1 MAILKAVNIKVGKNA
16 SLKGIINYV
25 LQPKK
30 TEEQLT
36 TGFCC
41 EVPKAL
47 EYFKETKENFGK
59 TKGRQYYHFVQSF
72 PPNENITAHQAHEA
86 AVNFAE
92 KCKKFWGFEMI
103 IVTHKDR
110 DHLHTHFVMNSVS
123 FIDGHKFHITKKEL
137 TAIKELQNQI
147 CIELGYSAA
156 PKKGYDMFGKRRK
169 TVTANN
175 TKTFKA
181 LKKAEIKQKDSYL
194 QNCKEAFLKSLR
206 MAKTKNQFV
215 QLMHAQGFETD
226 WKDNKKHITFTDIK
240 RKAAEES
247 KCKVRLNKLTQYFPE
262 LKDFKTKE
270 DLLDGIQRINTIRI
284 ESDNNRPAVTRINS
298 NKPET
303 GTTSELIDFNKG
315 FEDYSARVD
324 KERDVRTAEET
335 ARLARGL
342 IAAEQRRITEK
353 QRSTLLTDERDKN
366 RVQQQDRELSES
378 DRKPT
383 EKIKE
388 RKSGGFSRYL

>member
-1 MAILKAVNIKVGKNA
+1 MAILKAVNVKVGKNA

-41 EVPKAL
+41 DVPKTL

-72 PPNENITAHQAHEA
+72 PPNENISAQQAHDA
-86 AVNFAE
+86 AVKFAE

-123 FIDGHKFHITKKEL
+123 FVDGHKFHITRKEL
-137 TAIKELQNQI
+137 AAMKELQNQI

-156 PKKGYDMFGKRRK
+156 PKKGFDMFGKKR
-169 TVTANN
+169 TEVTANN
-175 TKTFKA
+175 AKTFRT
-181 LKKAEIKQKDSYL
+181 LKMAEAKLKDSYL
-194 QNCKEAFLKSLR
+194 MDCKEAILKSIK
-206 MAKTKNQFV
+206 MAKNKEQFI
-215 QLMHAQGFETD
+215 QLMHAQGFATE
-226 WKDNKKHITFTDIK
+226 WKDNKKHITFTDVK
-240 RKAAEES
+240 RKEAGES
-247 KCKVRLNKLTQYFPE
+247 KCKVRIHKLAQYFPE

-270 DLLDGIQRINTIRI
+270 DLLNGIQRNNTNRI
-284 ESDNNRPAVTRINS
+284 ESDNNGPSVTGINS
-298 NKPET
+298 DKSEI

-324 KERDVRTAEET
+324 KERDVRAAEEA
-335 ARLARGL
+335 ARLAREL
-342 IAAEQRRITEK
+342 AEAEQRTT
-353 QRSTLLTDERDKN
+353 QLADEQNRN
-366 RVQQQDRELSES
+366 RVQQEDRGLSAS
-378 DRKPT
+378 DRNT
-383 EKIKE
+383 VRQTKE
-388 RKSGGFSRYL
+388 RKSGGYSR